1 MYKLLKL
8 LSLLTTVFLVAC
20 GSDEEVAPSPVK
32 TEPPAVVYGLHGE
45 TYQHQRYVFR
55 VSNLPVDDWAVL
67 EISNV
72 ARREIDKIWKEAW
85 IAAAGGHVQLNAVDS
100 LLLLQLTTEQ
110 DFASTILEAV
120 EKQIPFIYIFIEK
133 QIISEISSPRKYV
146 ETMIELMEFVLPPDS
161 FEVTQQGS
169 HFSKDGKPAHY
180 FEMKLVDGSRI
191 KRTAFFRNVSSES
204 DVYQIS
210 FWCPAGRYEELV
222 PVYDNIAAS
231 VEFRLH

>member
-1 MYKLLKL
+1 MYKLIKL
-8 LSLLTTVFLVAC
+8 LSLLTTVFFVAC
-20 GSDEEVAPSPVK
+20 SGDEEVAPSPVK
-32 TEPPAVVYGLHGE
+32 LEPPAVVYGLHGD

-55 VSNLPVDDWAVL
+55 VSNLPVDDWTIL

-85 IAAAGGHVQLNAVDS
+85 IAAAGGHVKLNAVDS

-110 DFASTILEAV
+110 DFASTILDAV
-120 EKQIPFIYIFIEK
+120 ENQIPFIYIFIEK
-133 QIISEISSPRKYV
+133 QKISEISSPRKYV
-146 ETMIELMEFVLPPDS
+146 DTMIELLELVLPPDS

-169 HFSKDGKPAHY
+169 HFSKDGRPAHY
-180 FEMKLVDGSRI
+180 FEMRLVDDSRI
-191 KRTAFFRNVSSES
+191 KRTVFFRNISSES

-210 FWCPAGRYEELV
+210 FWCPGGRYEELV

-231 VEFRLH
+231 VEFRLR

>member
-1 MYKLLKL
+1 MYKPLKL
-8 LSLLTTVFLVAC
+8 LSLLTTAFFVAC
-20 GSDEEVAPSPVK
+20 SGDEEVAPSPVK
-32 TEPPAVVYGLHGE
+32 MEPPAVVYGLHGD

-55 VSNLPVDDWAVL
+55 VSNLPVDDWTIL

-85 IAAAGGHVQLNAVDS
+85 IAAAGGHVKLNAGDS

-120 EKQIPFIYIFIEK
+120 ENQIPFIYIFIEK
-133 QIISEISSPRKYV
+133 QKISEISSPRKYV
-146 ETMIELMEFVLPPDS
+146 DTMIELLELVLPPDS

-169 HFSKDGKPAHY
+169 HFSKDGRPAHY
-180 FEMKLVDGSRI
+180 FEMRLVDDSRI
-191 KRTAFFRNVSSES
+191 KRTVFFRNISSES

-210 FWCPAGRYEELV
+210 FWCPGGRYEELV

-231 VEFRLH
+231 VEFRLR

>member
-8 LSLLTTVFLVAC
+8 LSLLTTVFFAAC
-20 GSDEEVAPSPVK
+20 GRDEEVAPSPVK
-32 TEPPAVVYGLHGE
+32 TEPPAVVYGLHGD

-55 VSNLPVDDWAVL
+55 VTNLPVDDWTVL

-72 ARREIDKIWKEAW
+72 ARREIDKIWKVAW
-85 IAAAGGHVQLNAVDS
+85 IAAAGGQVQFNAVDS
-100 LLLLQLTTEQ
+100 FLLLQLTTEQ
-110 DFASTILEAV
+110 EFASTILEAV

-133 QIISEISSPRKYV
+133 QKISEISSPRKYI
-146 ETMIELMEFVLPPDS
+146 ETMIELLELVLPPDS

-169 HFSKDGKPAHY
+169 HFSKDGRPAHY
-180 FEMKLVDGSRI
+180 FEMRLVDGSRI

-210 FWCPAGRYEELV
+210 FWCPGGRYEELV

-231 VEFRLH
+231 VEFRLY